1 MTRSLR
7 QLSVAVLLLITVSGT
22 ALLAQEGQDGPEQA
36 PAELVDINSAPVE
49 QIQMIVESEAVAT
62 RIVEGRPYA
71 NKRQLVSRELVSEE
85 QYESIKDRI
94 IARQP
99 RPAPQTP

>member
-7 QLSVAVLLLITVSGT
+7 QLSVAVLLLTTLSM
-22 ALLAQEGQDGPEQA
+22 ALLAQEAPEQA
-36 PAELVDINSAPVE
+36 PAELVDINSAPLE
-49 QIQMIVESEAVAT
+49 QIQVIVESEAVAT

-71 NKRQLVSRELVSEE
+71 NKRQLVSRELVSED
-85 QYESIKDRI
+85 QYEKIKDRI

-99 RPAPQTP
+99 RQDSETP

>member
-7 QLSVAVLLLITVSGT
+7 QLSAAVLLLITLPGV
-22 ALLAQEGQDGPEQA
+22 ALLAQEAAQQA
-36 PAELVDINSAPVE
+36 PAELVDINSASLE
-49 QIQMIVESEAVAT
+49 QIRGIVESETVAT

-71 NKRQLVSRELVSEE
+71 NKRQLLSRELVTEE
-85 QYESIKDRI
+85 QYEKIKDRI

-99 RPAPQTP
+99 RQDSETP